1 MRHLP
6 TRCTRSPTFGLAT
19 ERGSMC
25 VHCARFGGATRQHVC
40 TLRTLWWCYAAACVY
55 TAHALVV
62 LRGSMCVHSARFG
75 GATRQHVC
83 ILRTLWCYAAACVYT
98 AHALVLRG
106 SMCVHCAPWCYA
118 AACVYTAHALVLRGS
133 MRVHCARFGA
143 TPRQSVPRWS
153 WAFFIVVI
161 AKYSFSYHRTLCV
174 LLLCY
179 YVIVISD
186 GLVPLQQVA
195 LPWRQFLATWNQRAY
210 MNKFTKNFINWS

>member
-25 VHCARFGGATRQHVC
+25 VH
-40 TLRTLWWCYAAACVY
+40 
-55 TAHALVV
+55 
-62 LRGSMCVHSARFG
+62 SARFG

-83 ILRTLWCYAAACVYT
+83 ILRTLWCYAAAGVYTAHALVLRGSMCIHCAPWCYAAACVYT

-195 LPWRQFLATWNQRAY
+195 PPWRQFLATWNQRAY